1 MAENVGIREAA
12 AISLIK
18 RAVDL
23 DKKNRKTEAL
33 LYYKEG
39 LQIFME
45 VLKCKETIFLTLPFL
60 FTIQKAIHIRRVNPV
75 VINHITCPYLIQ
87 LNLFVLSGKITSRT
101 YAGQKV
107 CPEF

>member
-1 MAENVGIREAA
+1 MTDSNAIREAA

-23 DKKNRKTEAL
+23 DTKNRKTEAL

-45 VLKCKETIFLTLPFL
+45 VLKCK
-60 FTIQKAIHIRRVNPV
+60 
-75 VINHITCPYLIQ
+75 
-87 LNLFVLSGKITSRT
+87 SRHQP
-101 YAGQKV
+101 G
-107 CPEF
+107 